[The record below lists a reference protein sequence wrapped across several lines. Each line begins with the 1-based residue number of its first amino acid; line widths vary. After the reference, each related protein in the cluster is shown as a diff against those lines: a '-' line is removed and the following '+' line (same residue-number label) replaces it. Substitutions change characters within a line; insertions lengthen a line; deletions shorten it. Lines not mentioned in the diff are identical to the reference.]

1 MKHSVNCVL
10 TVSHTVVSKDD
21 GTLLHSWFLVF
32 TPNKTVNE
40 AEATKCTSNAAYYC
54 NTVRHSSDSSE

>member
-10 TVSHTVVSKDD
+10 TVSRTDD
-21 GTLLHSWFLVF
+21 GTLLHSWYLAF

-40 AEATKCTSNAAYYC
+40 AEATKRTSNAAYYR